1 VTDHADLALARACA
15 DGSPEAWDRFVAEY
29 RPRLYA
35 AARAIAGPD
44 RGRELADSLYAELY
58 GLETRDGQRR
68 SLFTYYQGRSSL
80 MTWLRAVLA
89 QRHVDALRAGARR
102 AYARIGTDAAPDE
115 DVIDPPTPPSE
126 PDPDAPRQ
134 IAALRVA
141 VREAIDALEP
151 DDRLRLAWYYAHDL
165 TLAEI
170 ARMGGEHEATVS
182 RKLSRTRRRLR
193 DAIERTLRDRF
204 KLSDAELLECLGRVQ
219 DIDAGA
225 FLEREP
231 QIDADETRARRSA
244 R

>member
-1 VTDHADLALARACA
+1 VSHHADVALARACA

-58 GLETRDGQRR
+58 GLETREGRRR

-102 AYARIGTDAAPDE
+102 AFSRLGTDAAPGE
-115 DVIDPPTPPSE
+115 DAIDPPAPPSE

-134 IAALRVA
+134 IAALTAA
-141 VREAIDALEP
+141 VRDAIDALEP

-170 ARMGGEHEATVS
+170 ARTTGEHEATIS
-182 RKLSRTRRRLR
+182 RKLARTRRRLR
-193 DAIERTLRDRF
+193 DAIERSLRERF
-204 KLSDAELLECLGRVQ
+204 RLTDVEVRECLDRVQ
-219 DIDAGA
+219 EISPGA
-225 FLEREP
+225 FLERGP
-231 QIDADETRARRSA
+231 QIDADKRR
-244 R
+244 

>member
-1 VTDHADLALARACA
+1 MADHPDLALARACA
-15 DGSPEAWDRFVAEY
+15 EGSPEAWDRFVADY

-44 RGRELADSLYAELY
+44 LGRELADSLYADLY

-80 MTWLRAVLA
+80 ITWLRAVLA
-89 QRHVDALRAGARR
+89 QRHVDALRAGSRR
-102 AYARIGTDAAPDE
+102 AFARIGTDPAAPGEHDE
-115 DVIDPPTPPSE
+115 VVDPPAPPAD

-134 IAALRVA
+134 IAALRIA
-141 VREAIDALEP
+141 VRDAIDTLEP
-151 DDRLRLAWYYAHDL
+151 GDRLRLAWYYAHDL

-182 RKLSRTRRRLR
+182 RKLARTRRRLR
-193 DAIERTLRDRF
+193 EAIERTLRERF
-204 KLSDAELLECLGRVQ
+204 KLTEVELRECLGRVQ

-225 FLEREP
+225 FLERGSE
-231 QIDADETRARRSA
+231 
-244 R
+244 

>member
-1 VTDHADLALARACA
+1 MNASADLALARACA
-15 DGSPEAWDRFVAEY
+15 EGSPEAWDRFVTEY

-44 RGRELADSLYAELY
+44 LGRELADSLYADLY
-58 GLETRDGQRR
+58 GLETHDGRRR

-89 QRHVDALRAGARR
+89 QRHVDALRANARR
-102 AYARIGTDAAPDE
+102 AFTRIGSDAAPEE
-115 DVIDPPTPPSE
+115 DAIDPPAPPAE

-134 IAALRVA
+134 IAALTLA

-151 DDRLRLAWYYAHDL
+151 EDRLRLAWYYVEDL

-182 RKLSRTRRRLR
+182 RKLARTRRRLR
-193 DAIERTLRDRF
+193 DAVERTLRERF
-204 KLSDAELLECLGRVQ
+204 KLTDAELRECLDRVQ
-219 DIDAGA
+219 EIDAGS
-225 FLEREP
+225 FLERGSE
-231 QIDADETRARRSA
+231 
-244 R
+244 

>member
-44 RGRELADSLYAELY
+44 QGRELADSLYAELY
-58 GLETRDGQRR
+58 GLETREGQRR

-89 QRHVDALRAGARR
+89 QRHVDALRAGTRR
-102 AYARIGTDAAPDE
+102 AFARIGSDPAPDE
-115 DVIDPPTPPSE
+115 EVVDPPAPRSE

-182 RKLSRTRRRLR
+182 RKLARTRRRVR
-193 DAIERTLRDRF
+193 DAIERTLRERF
-204 KLSDAELLECLGRVQ
+204 KLSDAELRECLGRVQ

-225 FLEREP
+225 FLERGSE
-231 QIDADETRARRSA
+231 
-244 R
+244 

>member
-1 VTDHADLALARACA
+1 VTAHADLTLARACA
-15 DGSPEAWDRFVAEY
+15 EGSPEAWDRFVAEY

-35 AARAIAGPD
+35 AARAIAGSD
-44 RGRELADSLYAELY
+44 QGRELADSLYADLY

-102 AYARIGTDAAPDE
+102 AYARIGTDGAAE
-115 DVIDPPTPPSE
+115 EEVIDPPAPPSD

-134 IAALRVA
+134 AAALRVA
-141 VREAIDALEP
+141 VRDAIDALEP

-170 ARMGGEHEATVS
+170 ARMSGEHEATVS
-182 RKLSRTRRRLR
+182 RKLARTRRRLR
-193 DAIERTLRDRF
+193 DAIETTLRERF
-204 KLSDAELLECLGRVQ
+204 KLTEAELGECLGRVQ
-219 DIDAGA
+219 DIDAGT
-225 FLEREP
+225 FLATDTRGSS
-231 QIDADETRARRSA
+231 QIKDSR
-244 R
+244 

>member
-1 VTDHADLALARACA
+1 MTDHADLALARACA
-15 DGSPEAWDRFVAEY
+15 DGSPDAWDRFVAEY

-44 RGRELADSLYAELY
+44 QGRELADSLYADLY

-102 AYARIGTDAAPDE
+102 AYARIGTDSSANE
-115 DVIDPPTPPSE
+115 EVVDPPAPARE

-141 VREAIDALEP
+141 VRDALEALDP
-151 DDRLRLAWYYAHDL
+151 DDRLRLAWYYAHDM

-170 ARMGGEHEATVS
+170 ARIGGEHEATVS
-182 RKLSRTRRRLR
+182 RKLARTRRRLR
-193 DAIERTLRDRF
+193 DAIERTLRDRYG
-204 KLSDAELLECLGRVQ
+204 LTEAELHECLGRVQ
-219 DIDAGA
+219 DLDPGA
-225 FLEREP
+225 FLERAP
-231 QIDADETRARRSA
+231 QVDADRR